1 MTCQLCAVRYALA
14 HPVQV
19 ASGER
24 LLLCIACAAQLAVPP
39 RRFPE
44 GTQRTDRM
52 QHVQPAND
60 FIDHERE
67 TLARE
72 VEVAQGRA
80 AVLAMMLRRMVD
92 AFPELNYGLTSAAQ
106 QQVLRDVR
114 AVLEESK

>member
-1 MTCQLCAVRYALA
+1 MSMNCQLCDVRYALVDPQRTA
-14 HPVQV
+14 T
-19 ASGER
+19 GER
-24 LLLCIACAAQLAVPP
+24 LFMCLACAAQQPVAP

-44 GTQRTDRM
+44 GTQRTN
-52 QHVQPAND
+52 VQREL
-60 FIDHERE
+60 ERE

-80 AVLAMMLRRMVD
+80 AVLAMMLQRMVD
-92 AFPELNYGLTSAAQ
+92 AFPELRYGLTSAAQ